1 MLALL
6 SWRPAAIAGLGDEH
20 GGPIA
25 PGRPAHLCVIDPAC
39 EWVVDPAAL
48 ASRARNT
55 PYAGRRL
62 RGKVRHTLLG
72 GEVVVRDGE
81 AQR

>member
-1 MLALL
+1 MAN
-6 SWRPAAIAGLGDEH
+6 
-20 GGPIA
+20 
-25 PGRPAHLCVIDPAC
+25 LCVIDPATT
-39 EWVVDPAAL
+39 WDVDPARL

-62 RGKVRHTLLG
+62 RGKVRHTLFG
-72 GEVVVRDGE
+72 GDPVVVDCE

>member
-1 MLALL
+1 
-6 SWRPAAIAGLGDEH
+6 
-20 GGPIA
+20 
-25 PGRPAHLCVIDPAC
+25 VIDPSH
-39 EWVVDPAAL
+39 EWVVDPARL

-62 RGKVRHTLLG
+62 RGKVRHTLLA